1 MDLPV
6 YTGDVKRRNKCIA
19 PWWAVRIVSSD
30 PTNTPGLRWCLF
42 PSDLLQGVWGLIWTW
57 FSANSAGFL
66 FRWTKLLRADKEQ
79 RRPDTE
85 TTQNIRLTVKIR
97 ETTWRI
103 IQNSPRD
110 RPHVIQYIQP
120 SHSSG
125 RDTKQPTKEVVALSS
140 CVIHSDSMSQPR
152 VSSLTTRLG
161 ASRLEHL
168 PPPPD
173 RAGCTY
179 DHSGAQTKC
188 LLKATCD

>member
-85 TTQNIRLTVKIR
+85 ATQNIRLTVKIR
-97 ETTWRI
+97 ETAWRI
-103 IQNSPRD
+103 MQNSPRD
-110 RPHVIQYIQP
+110 RPRVIQYIQP

-152 VSSLTTRLG
+152 VSSTPSRHVWVRRDWSIFPHHLIVPG
-161 ASRLEHL
+161 ALMNTL
-168 PPPPD
+168 V
-173 RAGCTY
+173 
-179 DHSGAQTKC
+179 
-188 LLKATCD
+188 LKQSFC